1 MAKILLVDDDIVLGD
16 ALKEAFTAEKLALEV
31 VTSAEDALQLLRH
44 YQFDVLLFDWNLP
57 GMSGVELCRKYRHN
71 GGLNFI
77 IFLTSEGQIER
88 KEEALD
94 SGGDDYLVKPFD
106 KRELF
111 ARIRSALRRS
121 RDRIDEVMTI
131 GDVSLTP
138 TSRLLKVGAKE
149 LQLTPRESSILEF
162 LMRNKNRP
170 YSAARLLTSIW
181 PSDSEVSADNV
192 RVLVAN
198 LRQKLALAERKDFV
212 KTVHNS
218 GYVVEEIIA

>member
-16 ALKEAFTAEKLALEV
+16 ALKEAFASEKLALEV
-31 VTSAEDALQLLRH
+31 VTSAEDALQLLQH

-57 GMSGVELCRKYRHN
+57 GMSGVELCRKYRHS

-106 KRELF
+106 TRELF
-111 ARIRSALRRS
+111 ARIRSVLRRS

-138 TSRLLKVGAKE
+138 SSRLLKVAGKE
-149 LQLTPRESSILEF
+149 LQLTPRESAILEF

-170 YSAARLLTSIW
+170 FSAARLLTSIW